1 MNKEY
6 INYCRQQRDIYTKKY
21 NKTKSKIRKREYQI
35 IMEYYA
41 KEIESLFKREQ
52 ERETQMIKPYGGIR

>member
-1 MNKEY
+1 MSKEY

-35 IMEYYA
+35 IMEYYE
-41 KEIESLFKREQ
+41 KEIENLFQREQ
-52 ERETQMIKPYGGIR
+52 QCETQMIKSYGGIR